1 MAILAFI
8 FIDFSE
14 LLAMFS
20 RHATTLF
27 PVQLRAILYRA
38 ASASSLRKDEA
49 STHFFITLG
58 RRNVSSWSS
67 DLGMYVAMS
76 FSSISAFFEREDL
89 KLAIRDEI
97 SLMMFRKILKSFRT
111 KLWCTTKRRKEL
123 IASNYRTHS
132 HDLSDPIIFIKSYSG
147 FSYGI
152 ICSKVR

>member
-1 MAILAFI
+1 MFLTKADAASSNVERVLTIGPRFLSFITYPPSLSINTANHMAILALI

-27 PVQLRAILYRA
+27 PVQLRAMLYRA

-58 RRNVSSWSS
+58 NRKVSSWSS

-89 KLAIRDEI
+89 KL
-97 SLMMFRKILKSFRT
+97 
-111 KLWCTTKRRKEL
+111 
-123 IASNYRTHS
+123 
-132 HDLSDPIIFIKSYSG
+132 
-147 FSYGI
+147 
-152 ICSKVR
+152 